1 MTNQRMTKRRVT
13 IFIATA
19 AVAVLALVIILQHK
33 SAGKD
38 DPEPGLP
45 VDTVS
50 PVMMYGVDM
59 TECVIVD
66 SILPSGAFF
75 GGLMSAAGVPGHD
88 IHEMV
93 TIADTVFD
101 LKRMRA
107 GNRCSFIYENSPDK
121 RLRWFVYNI
130 DRVEYVIF
138 DFGDPKSVAR
148 GARVVDTTRNQYSG
162 IISSSL
168 WNAMKDDGKDPNL
181 ILSMSDIFAWVIDFY
196 GIQKEDKFKVIYD
209 ELFVEGESIGIGTI
223 HAAWFDHVGKYYYAF
238 RYEQDSVM
246 QYFDEE
252 GTSLRREFLKA
263 PLQFRRISSHFSHN
277 RLHPI
282 LRRYRAHHGVDYA
295 APSGTPVQTI
305 GDGTVLEARYAGGAG
320 NMVKIRHNSTYT
332 TVYMHLRG
340 FAKGIRAGVRVGQ
353 GELIGYVGSTGLS
366 TGPHLDFRV
375 YKNGT
380 PINPLKLESPPAEP
394 VHPDRL
400 DQYKVDI
407 QKRKNQL
414 DKIQKRELRE

>member
-1 MTNQRMTKRRVT
+1 MTRQR
-13 IFIATA
+13 IIIALI
-19 AVAVLALVIILQHK
+19 VAVIVVIAILLILQQR
-33 SAGKD
+33 SLGRVD
-38 DPEPGLP
+38 SGTELP

-50 PVMMYGVDM
+50 DVDILYGLDVTDYM
-59 TECVIVD
+59 IVD
-66 SILPSGAFF
+66 SVIPPGAIF
-75 GGLMSAAGVPGHD
+75 GGLMASAGVPGHD
-88 IHEMV
+88 IHQMV

-101 LKRMRA
+101 LKRLRA
-107 GNRCSFIYENSPDK
+107 GNRCTFIYEDTPDK
-121 RLRWFVYNI
+121 SLRWFVYNI
-130 DRVEYVIF
+130 DRINYVTF
-138 DFGDPKSVAR
+138 DFGEPKSIIR
-148 GARVVDTTRNQYSG
+148 GAKRVDTIVHQYSG

-168 WNAMKDDGKDPNL
+168 WNAMVADGKDPNL
-181 ILSMSDIFAWVIDFY
+181 ILSLSDIFAWVIDFY
-196 GIQKEDKFKVIYD
+196 GIQKGDRFKVIYD
-209 ELFVEGESIGIGTI
+209 MLAVEGESIGIGTV
-223 HAAWFDHVGKYYYAF
+223 HAAWFEHVGKEYYAF

-295 APSGTPVQTI
+295 APSGTPVHTI

-320 NMVKIRHNSTYT
+320 KMVKIRHNSTYT

-340 FAKGIRAGVRVGQ
+340 FAKGIRTGVKVGQ

-394 VHPDRL
+394 VNPERL
-400 DQYKVDI
+400 EQYKADI
-407 QKRKNQL
+407 QKPKNQL
-414 DKIQKRELRE
+414 DKIKKRELRD

>member
-1 MTNQRMTKRRVT
+1 MTRQR
-13 IFIATA
+13 IIIALI
-19 AVAVLALVIILQHK
+19 VAVIGVIAILLIVQQR
-33 SAGKD
+33 SSGRID
-38 DPEPGLP
+38 SGVELP
-45 VDTVS
+45 VDTVTDVIYLYS
-50 PVMMYGVDM
+50 LDVTDH
-59 TECVIVD
+59 TIVD
-66 SILPSGAFF
+66 SIIPQRAIF
-75 GGLMSAAGVPGHD
+75 GGLMAAAGVPGHD

-93 TIADTVFD
+93 TLADTVFD
-101 LKRMRA
+101 LKRLRA
-107 GNRCSFIYENSPDK
+107 GNSCTFIYQETPE
-121 RLRWFVYNI
+121 RALRWFVYNI
-130 DRVEYVIF
+130 DRINYVTF
-138 DFGDPKSVAR
+138 DFGEPKSITR
-148 GARVVDTTRNQYSG
+148 GVRAVDTVSYQYSG

-168 WNAMKDDGKDPNL
+168 WNAMVADGKDPNL
-181 ILSMSDIFAWVIDFY
+181 ILSLSDIFAWVIDFY
-196 GIQKEDKFKVIYD
+196 GIQRGDRFKVIYD
-209 ELFVEGESIGIGTI
+209 KLIVEGESIGIGTV
-223 HAAWFDHVGKYYYAF
+223 HAAWFEHVGKEYYAF

-263 PLQFRRISSHFSHN
+263 PLQFRRISSHFSHS

-295 APSGTPVQTI
+295 APSGTPVHTI

-340 FAKGIRAGVRVGQ
+340 FAKGIRAGVRVRQ
-353 GELIGYVGSTGLS
+353 GDLIGYVGSTGLS

-394 VHPDRL
+394 VHPERL
-400 DQYKVDI
+400 EQYKADI
-407 QKRKNQL
+407 QKTKNQL
-414 DKIQKRELRE
+414 DRIKKRELRD